1 MKRLIWRVLYGKLTF
16 WGFRRILSGGIRFG
30 FGRGF
35 IEWGTGLGGIYLRR
49 KDDKCKDV
57 KRDHSMYHNYKL
69 VYGKRN
75 E

>member
-1 MKRLIWRVLYGKLTF
+1 MKRLIWRTLYGKLTF
-16 WGFRRILSGGIRFG
+16 WGFCRILSGGTRFG

-49 KDDKCKDV
+49 KDV
-57 KRDHSMYHNYKL
+57 KRDHSMHHNFKL